1 MFFFIFSKFFLYKF
15 SSCFLFNVNF
25 VLEISQDSNLHFK
38 WSQKRLKSMICKC
51 GHNPAPIILVFENA
65 NQHVKKPVFESGAER
80 PLLY

>member
-1 MFFFIFSKFFLYKF
+1 MCIKKKYLYVFFFSKFFLYKF

-65 NQHVKKPVFESGAER
+65 NQHLKKPVF
-80 PLLY
+80 